1 MRQEIDKTIRV
12 QGLINGL
19 ILGVVLTVISI
30 IYFYFMIGVAS
41 AVAITV
47 GSVLFTYILPLAT
60 AALLCLNLRKRTG
73 GFWTLRQAT
82 TGIFIMFVIS
92 NLMIF
97 ILRDQVFARVIEP
110 NMVQKTEAAMVNALT
125 KLKETTAKPEEKK
138 EADAKILE
146 MKKGFEFN
154 KTVTIG
160 QQIQSL
166 GISIIFLFVLSVVF
180 AAFFKREPA
189 GYVSGS

>member
-1 MRQEIDKTIRV
+1 MRSEIDKTIRI
-12 QGLINGL
+12 QGLIKGL
-19 ILGVVLTVISI
+19 ILGVVLTVISV

-47 GSVLFTYILPLAT
+47 GSVLFTYILPLAA
-60 AALLCLNLRKRTG
+60 AALICLSLRKNIG

-110 NMVQKTEAAMVNALT
+110 NMVQKTETAMVSALT
-125 KLKETTAKPEEKK
+125 KLKEATTKPEERK

-146 MKKGFEFN
+146 MKKGFESN
-154 KTVTIG
+154 KTFSIG

-180 AAFFKREPA
+180 AVFFKREPA
-189 GYVSGS
+189 GQVSGN

>member
-1 MRQEIDKTIRV
+1 MRPEIDKTIRI
-12 QGLINGL
+12 QGLIKGL
-19 ILGVVLTVISI
+19 ILGVVLTVISVV
-30 IYFYFMIGVAS
+30 YFYFMIGVAS

-47 GSVLFTYILPLAT
+47 GSVLFTYILPIAA
-60 AALLCLNLRKRTG
+60 AALLCLNLRKAIG

-97 ILRDQVFARVIEP
+97 ILRDQVFAKVIEP
-110 NMVQKTEAAMVNALT
+110 NMVQKTEMAMVNALT

-146 MKKGFEFN
+146 MKKGFEST

-160 QQIQSL
+160 QQIQSF